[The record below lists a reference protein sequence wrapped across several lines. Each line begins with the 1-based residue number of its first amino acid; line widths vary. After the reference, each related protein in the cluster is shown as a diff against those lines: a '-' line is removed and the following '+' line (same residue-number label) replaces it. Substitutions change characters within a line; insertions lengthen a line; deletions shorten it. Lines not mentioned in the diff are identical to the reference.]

1 MHIICFH
8 RLSYSSQGYLEG
20 RDLHFGFQVAQC
32 FSAYQQE
39 LRLLLTF
46 YFQSTTSLGLSC
58 ASLQCCLDPVA
69 THEEMS
75 IIEMLKKSVQC
86 CQYTERNEEL
96 FHAFNKGDTN
106 RPFEG

>member
-1 MHIICFH
+1 MHICFH
-8 RLSYSSQGYLEG
+8 RLSFSSQGYLEG

-75 IIEMLKKSVQC
+75 IIEMLKKSTQC
-86 CQYTERNEEL
+86 CQYTQ
-96 FHAFNKGDTN
+96 KK
-106 RPFEG
+106 